1 MDAELEQ
8 FVWQRADGRCEYCR
22 FPADIALLPFQMDHI
37 IAEKHG
43 GPTVPDN
50 RVMIDGTGGDRDYLC
65 WLCLLLFK

>member
-50 RVMIDGTGGDRDYLC
+50 LALSCER
-65 WLCLLLFK
+65 